1 MSSSSKKFNLGYYA
15 VIYGLVTII
24 MLSIFYNPEADAV
37 SSLDAFSTQFDMRG
51 LNVDTELAS
60 NLKTI
65 KAPANIE
72 LLPQE
77 FTLGTTNIFV
87 IILQQ
92 RLMELGYLEDD
103 EPSQVYGESISAA
116 VKIFQRQL
124 DKEQTGICTY
134 DVWDQ
139 LFSINAPVYSVKR
152 GATGDDIKRIQSR
165 LYELGYLSYDYDI
178 NGYYGE
184 KTEEAIRV
192 FQKKNKREQTGQ
204 VTLATLDLL
213 HNPDAIANTI
223 VNGEQPEIIKK
234 YQTRLMELGYFVG
247 RIDGRYTEEFRSA
260 VKDFQ
265 ITNKQ
270 VPDGFIGPTTRFVL
284 DSKYAKPYSTRL
296 GQANER
302 VEFIQER
309 LVELKYLTDQ
319 LQKGYYGKVT
329 AQAVANFQEDNGLPI
344 TGRVDI
350 QTLTLLVSPDTQK
363 SVRSPIWR
371 ASDVTLDFDSIHV
384 ESDDI
389 IGNVEDLI
397 KVARL
402 KLGAKY
408 IWGTQGPST
417 FDCSGFVNWCLNQVG
432 LNVPYMSSLAWRKPN
447 RFVKIEDI
455 EDLERGDLIL
465 LTDHVGIMTDDKTVI
480 DASSSNGKV
489 VERKITNW
497 WRKRFVCGWKIFDPE
512 GGEAVEK

>member
-1 MSSSSKKFNLGYYA
+1 MHSKRIKFNIGYYL
-15 VIYGLVTII
+15 VIYGLITII
-24 MLSIFYNPEADAV
+24 LLSIFYIPEASISNEVDTT
-37 SSLDAFSTQFDMRG
+37 SLQLDMRG
-51 LNVDTELAS
+51 LDIDTEIAS
-60 NLKTI
+60 NLKNI
-65 KAPANIE
+65 KAPENIE

-87 IILQQ
+87 VILQQ

-103 EPSQVYGESISAA
+103 EPSFVYGESISAA

-124 DKEQTGICTY
+124 EREQTGICTY

-247 RIDGRYTEEFRSA
+247 KIDGKYTQEFKEA

-284 DSKYAKPYSTRL
+284 DSRYAKPYATRL
-296 GQANER
+296 GQSNER
-302 VEFIQER
+302 VVFIQER
-309 LVELKYLTDQ
+309 LVELKYLTEQ

-329 AQAVANFQEDNGLPI
+329 AQAVANLQEDNNLPV

-350 QTLTLLVSPDTQK
+350 KTLTLLVSEDTKK
-363 SVRSPIWR
+363 STRPAIWR
-371 ASDVTLDFDSIHV
+371 QSDVVLDFDSIHV
-384 ESDDI
+384 ESDEI

-402 KLGAKY
+402 KLNAKY
-408 IWGTQGPST
+408 VWGTQGPST

-432 LNVPYMSSLAWRKPN
+432 LNVPYMSSLAWRRPN

-455 EDLERGDLIL
+455 DDLERGDLIL
-465 LTDHVGIMTDDKTVI
+465 LTDHVGIMTDNKTVI

-497 WRKRFVCGWKIFDPE
+497 WRNRFVCGWKIFDPN
-512 GGEAVEK
+512 GGEATTN